1 VTLVLIGLVG
11 GIITGLSPCVLPVL
25 PVVFVGGGTAADA
38 ERGTGQ
44 ARARP
49 YLMILGLTLSFAVF
63 TLFGTLILASLHLP
77 GDAIRWAGLVLLVL
91 LGLGLLVPPLG
102 HLLERPFYRFP
113 QRFTGTGRNGFVL
126 GIALGAVFVP
136 CAGPVLAAITVA
148 GATDHI
154 GWRTI
159 GLTLG
164 FAVGT
169 AIPLL
174 AFALAGR
181 GISQRLG
188 AFRRHQGAFRAVS
201 GAVMIVL
208 AVALT
213 FNLSDIIQRDIPNY
227 TQAAGNSLE
236 KGASSASGG
245 GSAGG
250 GSSSSGGMS
259 LQDCQVAVLYGGS
272 GLEQCGPA
280 PAFSGIQQWLNTPGG
295 EPVTLASL
303 KGKVVLVDFW
313 AYSCINCQRELPH
326 VEAWYKNYAADGLE
340 VVGVHTP
347 EYAFEHVQSNVA
359 AGVSRIGLTF
369 PVALDNSYDTWNAYD
384 NQSWPASY
392 LIDAAGQIRHLSV
405 GEGDYGGEEQLIRQ
419 LLAAAHPGLT
429 LPAATDVPDATPD
442 DPQQTPETYLGS
454 ERQQYYAGG
463 TGTAYA
469 SGQFVLPATLAADSF
484 ALSGAWSIAQE
495 SITAGKGAA
504 IKLAFHASDVYLDV
518 GGTGTLTVTPAGAGG
533 TTKVIRVTGAPD
545 IYTVATEQPAGDG
558 TVTIGLSPG
567 LQAYSFTF
575 G

>member
-1 VTLVLIGLVG
+1 MTLVLIGLVG

-25 PVVFVGGGTAADA
+25 PVVLLGGGSAGPDTGPDA
-38 ERGTGQ
+38 ES
-44 ARARP
+44 ARRRP
-49 YLMILGLTLSFAVF
+49 YLVVLGLTLSFAVF
-63 TLFGTLILASLHLP
+63 TLFGSLILASLHLP
-77 GDAIRWAGLVLLVL
+77 DDAIRWLGLALLVL
-91 LGLGLLVPPLG
+91 VGLGLLVPPLG
-102 HLLERPFYRFP
+102 HLIERPFYRFP
-113 QRFTGTGRNGFVL
+113 QRALGTGRNGFLL

-148 GATDHI
+148 GATGHI
-154 GWRTI
+154 GLRTV

-181 GISQRLG
+181 GLTQRLG

-201 GAVMIVL
+201 GAVVIVL

-227 TQAAGNSLE
+227 FQAVGNSLE
-236 KGASSASGG
+236 KGAKAGPQG
-245 GSAGG
+245 GSV
-250 GSSSSGGMS
+250 S
-259 LQDCQVAVLYGGS
+259 LQACQTAALYGGS
-272 GLEQCGPA
+272 GLERCGPA

-295 EPVTLASL
+295 QPVSLASL

-326 VEAWYKNYAADGLE
+326 VEAWDKAYASDGLE
-340 VVGVHTP
+340 VVSVHTP
-347 EYAFEHVQSNVA
+347 EYAFEHVPSNVA
-359 AGVSRIGLTF
+359 AGVRRLGLTF
-369 PVALDNSYDTWNAYD
+369 PVALDNSYGTWNAYD

-392 LIDAAGQIRHLSV
+392 LIDASGQIRHVSI

-419 LLAAAHPGLT
+419 LLSAAHPGIA
-429 LPAATDVPDATPD
+429 LPRATDIPDTTPQD
-442 DPQQTPETYLGS
+442 SAQTPETYLGA
-454 ERQQYYAGG
+454 ERQQGYHGSAPYA
-463 TGTAYA
+463 T
-469 SGQFVLPATLAADSF
+469 GQFTAPATLPADSF
-484 ALSGAWSIAQE
+484 ALAGAWTIGQE
-495 SITAGKGAA
+495 SITAGQGAG
-504 IKLAFHASDVYLDV
+504 ITLAFHASKVYLDV
-518 GGTGTLTVTPAGAGG
+518 GGTGTLTVSAGG
-533 TTKVIRVTGAPD
+533 TSTVIRVSGAPD

-558 TVTIGLSPG
+558 TVTIRLSPG

>member
-25 PVVFVGGGTAADA
+25 PVVLLGGGSAGPDTGPDA
-38 ERGTGQ
+38 ES
-44 ARARP
+44 ARRRP
-49 YLMILGLTLSFAVF
+49 SLVVLGLTLSFAVF
-63 TLFGTLILASLHLP
+63 TLFGSLILASLHLP
-77 GDAIRWAGLVLLVL
+77 DDAIRWLGLALLVL
-91 LGLGLLVPPLG
+91 VGLGLLVPPLG
-102 HLLERPFYRFP
+102 HLIERPFYRFP
-113 QRFTGTGRNGFVL
+113 QRALGTGRNGFLL

-148 GATDHI
+148 GATGHI
-154 GWRTI
+154 GLRTV

-181 GISQRLG
+181 GLTQRLG

-201 GAVMIVL
+201 GAVVIVL

-227 TQAAGNSLE
+227 FQAVGNSLE
-236 KGASSASGG
+236 KGAKAGPQG
-245 GSAGG
+245 GSV
-250 GSSSSGGMS
+250 S
-259 LQDCQVAVLYGGS
+259 LQACQTAALYGGS
-272 GLEQCGPA
+272 GLEKCGSA
-280 PAFSGIQQWLNTPGG
+280 PAFRGIQQWLNTPGG
-295 EPVTLASL
+295 QPVSLASL

-326 VEAWYKNYAADGLE
+326 VEAWDKAYASDGLE
-340 VVGVHTP
+340 VVSVHTP
-347 EYAFEHVQSNVA
+347 EYAFEHVPSNVA
-359 AGVSRIGLTF
+359 AGVRRLGLTF
-369 PVALDNSYDTWNAYD
+369 PVALDNSYGTWNAYD

-392 LIDAAGQIRHLSV
+392 LIDASGQIRHVSI

-419 LLAAAHPGLT
+419 LLSAAHPGIA
-429 LPAATDVPDATPD
+429 LPRATDIPDTTPQD
-442 DPQQTPETYLGS
+442 SAQTPETYLGA
-454 ERQQYYAGG
+454 ERQQGYHGSAPYA
-463 TGTAYA
+463 T
-469 SGQFVLPATLAADSF
+469 GQFAAPATLPADSF
-484 ALSGAWSIAQE
+484 ALAGAWTIGQE
-495 SITAGKGAA
+495 SITAGQGAG
-504 IKLAFHASDVYLDV
+504 ITLAFHASKVYLDV
-518 GGTGTLTVTPAGAGG
+518 GGTGTLTVSAGG
-533 TTKVIRVTGAPD
+533 TSKVIRVSGAPD

-558 TVTIGLSPG
+558 TVTIRLSPG